1 MEVYACQVN
10 HLTNPIGYEMKEVSF
25 SWKVR
30 DTKAKKQK
38 SARILIA
45 ADEAMQEVL
54 FDSGEDAD
62 ASSLAYS
69 VDLSLAPRTRYYWTV
84 EVASKEGESAKSPV
98 QFFETA
104 KMEETW
110 AGQWITCDK
119 TEPRHPFMVK
129 EVVGQ
134 KDIVKARLYICG
146 LGLYEA
152 YWDEDRI
159 GDEYLTPYQNNY
171 NRWLQYQTYD
181 VTEQVK
187 RGGKLRVLMGNG
199 WYKGRFGFNAHE
211 DKGYYGDAYKL
222 IADLVITYADGR
234 EEVVGTDETWQ
245 VERSRITFSSIYD
258 GEHMDR
264 TLPELPLEKVTLCQ
278 TFETLVKEDK
288 AAGRT
293 EDDINLPELS
303 LQIPR
308 GELTA
313 RYSLPVVEHEQIAP
327 IALLHT
333 PKDEQIFDMGQ
344 NFAGIFTLHIREA
357 AGSKIHIQTGEVLQD
372 GCFYNEN
379 LRSAKSEYIY
389 VCGGGEETIQPHFTF
404 FGYRYVKV
412 TGVTDLKAED
422 FTGIALYSDVAY
434 TGNIETGHDLVNKLI
449 SNVRWGMKGN
459 FVDVPTDCP
468 QRDER
473 MGWTGDTQVFSSTAT
488 FYGDTYA
495 FYRKYLHDMY
505 TEQLDLDGMVPDVV
519 PSVGVHT
526 CACVWGDASCII
538 PWNMYKFYGDKQILA
553 DQYESMKAWVDYIRR
568 VDGDNHGWRY
578 VFHYGDWLALD
589 NPSGRTDEVMGGTEE
604 EYIANI
610 YYAASADIVAKA
622 AKVLGKDA
630 DAAEYGNLA
639 KEQFAEVKKEY
650 FSQTGRCC
658 IKTQTGL
665 ILALKYGLSDNV
677 ELTRKMLRKL
687 FTLHDDKLQTGFT
700 GMPLM
705 CPVLSDN
712 DMTDL
717 AYKLLLN
724 EDYPGWLHEILLG
737 ATTVWERWNSLDE
750 NGHISS
756 TGMNSLNHYSY
767 GSVVEWIYRYV
778 LGFSVDEKH
787 PGSKELWIRPS
798 YNWDLKEAKGNY
810 DSAAGNYEVA
820 WKILDPTHVTL
831 SVTVPFD
838 AKAGIVLY
846 DAVTDTF
853 EDKDNPLFADV
864 RDGICYV
871 GAGSYEL
878 TYEVKTPLKVS
889 YSIASTIRTL
899 KNNPE
904 IVEKLGPILQFDKL
918 PSQMYDMSL
927 KDILDRY
934 AGAADMTE
942 EKLHYIDQELAKF

>member
-10 HLTNPIGYEMKEVSF
+10 HLTNPMGYEMSGLTF

-30 DTKAKKQK
+30 NTKAKEQK
-38 SARILIA
+38 SAKILIA
-45 ADEAMQEVL
+45 ADEKMQEIL
-54 FDSGEDAD
+54 FDSGAD
-62 ASSLAYS
+62 ENASSLGYP

-84 EVASKEGESAKSPV
+84 EVTSKEGDSAKSPV
-98 QFFETA
+98 QFFETG
-104 KMEETW
+104 KMEEAW
-110 AGQWITCDK
+110 IGRWITCDK
-119 TEPRHPFMVK
+119 DEPRHPFMVK
-129 EVVGQ
+129 EVAGK
-134 KDIVKARLYICG
+134 KDIARARLYICG

-152 YWDEDRI
+152 YWDDAKI
-159 GDEYLTPYQNNY
+159 GEEYLTPYQNNY

-181 VTEQVK
+181 VTDQVK
-187 RGGKLRVLMGNG
+187 HGGKLRVLMGNG

-211 DKGYYGDAYKL
+211 DKGYYGDAHKL
-222 IADLVITYADGR
+222 IADLVITYADGQ
-234 EEVVGTDETWQ
+234 EEVIGTDETWQ
-245 VERSRITFSSIYD
+245 VERSQITLSSIYD

-288 AAGRT
+288 AEGRT

-308 GELTA
+308 GKLTA
-313 RYSLPVVEHEQIAP
+313 RYSLPVIEHEQIAP
-327 IALLHT
+327 IELLHT
-333 PKDEQIFDMGQ
+333 PKDEQVFDMGQ
-344 NFAGIFTLHIREA
+344 NFAGIFTLRVKEA
-357 AGSKIHIQTGEVLQD
+357 AGTKIHIQTGEVLQD

-389 VCGGGEETIQPHFTF
+389 ICGGSEEIIKPHFTF

-412 TGVTDLKAED
+412 TGVTDLKIED

-449 SNVRWGMKGN
+449 SNVRWGIKGN

-473 MGWTGDTQVFSSTAT
+473 MGWTGDTQVFSPTAT

-526 CACVWGDASCII
+526 CSSVWGDASCII
-538 PWNMYKFYGDKQILA
+538 PWNMYMFYGDEQILA

-568 VDGDNHGWRY
+568 LDGDDHGWRH

-589 NPSGRTDEVMGGTEE
+589 NPSGRTDEVLGGTEE

-630 DAAEYGNLA
+630 DATEYGDLA
-639 KEQFAEVKKEY
+639 KDQFDEVKKEY

-677 ELTRKMLRKL
+677 KLTRQMLRKL

-712 DMTDL
+712 GMTDL

-767 GSVVEWIYRYV
+767 GSIAEWIYRYV

-787 PGSKELWIRPS
+787 PGSKELLIRPS
-798 YNWDLKEAKGNY
+798 YNWDLKEARGNY

-838 AKAGIVLY
+838 AKAGIILY
-846 DAVTDTF
+846 DAVDATYS
-853 EDKDNPLFADV
+853 DKENPIFANV
-864 RDGICYV
+864 KDGICYV
-871 GAGSYEL
+871 DAGTYTL
-878 TYEVKTPLKVS
+878 TYEVKTPFKKT
-889 YSIASTIRTL
+889 YSIDSTIRDL
-899 KNNPE
+899 KNNKD
-904 IVEKLGPILQFDKL
+904 IVEKLGAVLQFDKL

-927 KDILDRY
+927 RTILDRY
-934 AGAADMTE
+934 AGASDMTE
-942 EKLHYIDQELAKF
+942 ERLQYIDQELAKF